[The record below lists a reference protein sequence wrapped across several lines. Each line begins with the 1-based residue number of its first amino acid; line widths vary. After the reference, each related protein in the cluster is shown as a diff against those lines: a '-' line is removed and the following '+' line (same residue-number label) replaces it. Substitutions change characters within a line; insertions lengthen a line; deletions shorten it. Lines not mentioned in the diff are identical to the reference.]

1 MMTVFDIKAKY
12 GRMAELEETALL
24 RAVAPAA
31 RRRQEERRRR
41 ETQVRR
47 ENARLA
53 RTGARLRVL

>member
-1 MMTVFDIKAKY
+1 MMNVFDIKA
-12 GRMAELEETALL
+12 RHAERAEREELALI

-41 ETQVRR
+41 ETQVRQ

-53 RTGARLRVL
+53 RSGARLRVL